1 MSYQLL
7 SNPGVLIACVLLVFA
22 LVAWTGWRFF
32 YAVPVSGVGSGEVG
46 NEDICEPAP
55 PKPRWRPWQNWTFT
69 LPTLN
74 RRVMIWAFLPLL
86 LILMVVS
93 CVFFLARKTAS
104 APLVVQKLA
113 QEGDVRARLNL
124 ERLLPPPPL
133 PPSIF
138 VGTGR
143 LQLET
148 ADRDWAKLNPEF
160 MQTILRLFN
169 RMEKRGY
176 PLALLEGYRST
187 ERQDKLAAMG
197 PHVTH
202 AKGGQSKHA
211 YGFAVDVAPMK
222 NGKLI
227 ISERDSW
234 AFEAYQVLGEESRA
248 MGLIWGGAWAMR
260 DYGHVEAAQKV
271 STMKLLRY

>member
-1 MSYQLL
+1 MSSQLFF
-7 SNPGVLIACVLLVFA
+7 NPGVLIACVLLVFG

-32 YAVPVSGVGSGEVG
+32 YATPVSAVGGE
-46 NEDICEPAP
+46 EDCREISEVAP
-55 PKPRWRPWQNWTFT
+55 TKQPWRPFQNWQFS
-69 LPTLN
+69 LPPIN
-74 RRVMIWAFLPLL
+74 RRVLLWAFLPLL
-86 LILMVVS
+86 LILMVVA
-93 CVFFLARKTAS
+93 CVFYSARQGAS
-104 APLVVQKLA
+104 APMMVQPLA
-113 QEGDVRARLNL
+113 KEGDVRARLHL

-176 PLALLEGYRST
+176 QMALLEGYRSP

-197 PHVTH
+197 SHVTQ

-211 YGFAVDVAPMK
+211 YGFAVDIAPMR
-222 NGKLI
+222 NGKI
-227 ISERDSW
+227 VISERDPW
-234 AFEAYQVLGEESRA
+234 AFAAYQAMGEEART

-271 STMKLLRY
+271 ATMKLLRY